1 MAAEALDVEYV
12 RELIETRG
20 FSYAD
25 VSRECQMQRPGCK
38 GCSVRSI
45 RRFCAQ
51 NNICCR
57 SHIDDPG
64 LDRVTSL
71 YIAKVL

>member
-51 NNICCR
+51 NNGIIIHIILLSR
-57 SHIDDPG
+57 SSCI
-64 LDRVTSL
+64 V
-71 YIAKVL
+71 